1 MNEQN
6 ARIKSTQYMDD
17 CSTEFAKAALYVDE
31 WNNQMIP
38 ELQNTFENQK
48 EQLINLWDTFSTA
61 LVYAGMLV
69 DEPEDMEL
77 RQRLDHF
84 MMEGKRNIELLL
96 QKSGEI
102 VGQQERF
109 YEKISQQVQKLRRAS
124 EKIPSDTAE
133 DSTILLYEKRYEHL
147 ASEME
152 NLRSYLYI
160 TGSAYKKA
168 QPCLKSISGEM
179 DLARRNFSKNNWK
192 RVRNNLDKAIV
203 KSCKAQDMIG
213 KQKVHKW
220 NRQGRWAG

>member
-6 ARIKSTQYMDD
+6 AKIKSTQYMDD

-31 WNNQMIP
+31 WNNQIMP

-96 QKSGEI
+96 QKSRET

-109 YEKISQQVQKLRRAS
+109 YEKISQQVQKLCKAS

-133 DSTILLYEKRYEHL
+133 DSTILLYEKRYKHL
-147 ASEME
+147 ATEME
-152 NLRSYLYI
+152 KLRRYLYSI
-160 TGSAYKKA
+160 GSAYKKT
-168 QPCLKSISGEM
+168 QPCLKSVSGEL
-179 DLARRNFSKNNWK
+179 DLARNNFSKNNWA

-203 KSCKAQDMIG
+203 KSCKAQEMLE
-213 KQKVHKW
+213 KQKVQRW
-220 NRQGRWAG
+220 NRGRWTD